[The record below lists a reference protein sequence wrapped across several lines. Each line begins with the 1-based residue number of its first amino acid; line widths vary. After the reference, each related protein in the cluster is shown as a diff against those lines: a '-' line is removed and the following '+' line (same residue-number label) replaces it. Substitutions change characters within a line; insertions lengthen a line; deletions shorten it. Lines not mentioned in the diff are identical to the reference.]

1 LFENVVTRFG
11 CPIILMSDQGTH
23 FLNRMIAAL
32 TKEFQIHHQKSTLYH
47 PQENGTMEAFNKILE
62 HALTKV
68 CNVSRDDWDLRIPT
82 VLWAYR
88 TTSKKLTGQ
97 TPFRLVYGQ
106 EVVMPMEFIVP
117 SLCIVALTELTDFG
131 AVEKRLS
138 ELVELG
144 RGPGLLQ
151 VSINKFR
158 KHMRKH
164 GMTDTLNKRS
174 FRQET

>member
-11 CPIILMSDQGTH
+11 CPRILMSDQGTH
-23 FLNRMIAAL
+23 FLNRMIATL
-32 TKEFQIHHQKSTLYH
+32 TEEFQIHHQKSTLYH
-47 PQENGTMEAFNKILE
+47 PQENGTVEAFNKILE

-82 VLWAYR
+82 VLWVYR

-117 SLCIVALTELTDFG
+117 SSVHCCADRAYRFWRSGEEIVRASR
-131 AVEKRLS
+131 V
-138 ELVELG
+138 G
-144 RGPGLLQ
+144 RGP
-151 VSINKFR
+151 VCRRFPSTSSES
-158 KHMRKH
+158 MRKH
-164 GMTDTLNKRS
+164 GMTGTLNRRS